1 MSHHH
6 TKVIK
11 GRVLYH
17 GERAKKHNIITY
29 SWSHV
34 VDSLLF
40 FESHWGKRISKEKGK
55 SEMQDSYIVI
65 GRRKKSD
72 GGRYVG
78 SGRGKTSSF
87 ILLVLVYRY

>member
-1 MSHHH
+1 MYNFSHHH
-6 TKVIK
+6 TIVIK

-40 FESHWGKRISKEKGK
+40 LNL
-55 SEMQDSYIVI
+55 I
-65 GRRKKSD
+65 GVRE
-72 GGRYVG
+72 
-78 SGRGKTSSF
+78 
-87 ILLVLVYRY
+87 